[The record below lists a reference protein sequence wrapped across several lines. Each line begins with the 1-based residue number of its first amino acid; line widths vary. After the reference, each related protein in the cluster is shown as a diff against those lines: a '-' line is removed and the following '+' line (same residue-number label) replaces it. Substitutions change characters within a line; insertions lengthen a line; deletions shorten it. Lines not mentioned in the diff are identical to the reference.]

1 MNNVDLNTIIL
12 AALQTIIGGLIALLP
27 QLISYIKERKGRL
40 YLYALHS
47 CSLLTGD
54 PVGFYKDSEGE
65 HICVPLKIEFSNT
78 SHISRF
84 ARDINM
90 YAYLGN
96 KKIARF
102 GRKPSCTTYKLK
114 KEGEFYEFGNNGVY
128 TVVLPE
134 MSTIFLNFEYHLY
147 KKDMNPNK
155 TTFDKLVLTYYDE
168 KNKLHSCCLL
178 SFNREDCWKPGSI
191 DVSDKNNENWVEIRD
206 NFRIEKAR

>member
-12 AALQTIIGGLIALLP
+12 AAVQTIIGGLIALLP

-54 PVGFYKDSEGE
+54 PVGFYKNSEGE
-65 HICVPLKIEFSNT
+65 HACVPLKIEFSNT
-78 SHISRF
+78 SHIPRF

-90 YAYLGN
+90 YAYLGS
-96 KKIARF
+96 KKVARF
-102 GRKPSCTTYKLK
+102 GRKPSGTTYKFK

-178 SFNREDCWKPGSI
+178 SFSSEDCWKIGSI
-191 DVSDKNNENWVEIRD
+191 DVGDKNNENWVEIRD
-206 NFRIEKAR
+206 NFRIEKTR

>member
-178 SFNREDCWKPGSI
+178 SFNSEDCWKPGSI
-191 DVSDKNNENWVEIRD
+191 DVGDKNNENWVKIRD
-206 NFRIEKAR
+206 NFHVKKV

>member
-114 KEGEFYEFGNNGVY
+114 K
-128 TVVLPE
+128 
-134 MSTIFLNFEYHLY
+134 
-147 KKDMNPNK
+147 
-155 TTFDKLVLTYYDE
+155 
-168 KNKLHSCCLL
+168 
-178 SFNREDCWKPGSI
+178 R
-191 DVSDKNNENWVEIRD
+191 R
-206 NFRIEKAR
+206 RIL

>member
-1 MNNVDLNTIIL
+1 MNNIDLNTIIL
-12 AALQTIIGGLIALLP
+12 AAMQTIIGGLIALLP
-27 QLISYIKERKGRL
+27 QLILYIKKRKGRL

-54 PVGFYKDSEGE
+54 PIGFYKDSEGE

-96 KKIARF
+96 EKIARF
-102 GRKPSCTTYKLK
+102 NRAPSGTTYKFK
-114 KEGEFYEFGNNGVY
+114 KEGEFYKFGNNGMY

-134 MSTIFLNFEYHLY
+134 MSTIFLNFEYDLY

-168 KNKLHSCCLL
+168 KNKIHSCCLL
-178 SFNREDCWKPGSI
+178 SFSEDCWKIGSI
-191 DVSDKNNENWVEIRD
+191 DVGDKNDENWVEIRD

>member
-114 KEGEFYEFGNNGVY
+114 KEGEFYEFENNGVY